1 MHLFHFLTL
10 YRSGINPS
18 DLYSIYEYLTGLL
31 FPKCSAED
39 TRSGS
44 LTRNYSNGLDAQF
57 GAYLAGPT
65 NQSDNCKKPPTVY
78 ICNNGQCQVYKMIVY
93 NALSGTL
100 CLFVKGKTLIDCSW
114 RKNWRKFHWSKRF
127 RPFTEKDALT
137 SEFYEELHTFIGP
150 QLTNIASDIAE
161 NLTKETVTGNRSLI
175 CTSSST
181 ASTANSNSDES
192 TPATKYLFF
201 NELNFQHNG
210 TVHINQKLY
219 KKKRSI
225 PRDIMNLL
233 NDLYMQD
240 ANVSNSSSCEIIV
253 KTLSDYWIVK
263 RSTNWRHSFVIFNKN
278 ATLLDIAEEANKIFD
293 THMNDVFSHV

>member
-1 MHLFHFLTL
+1 M
-10 YRSGINPS
+10 
-18 DLYSIYEYLTGLL
+18 
-31 FPKCSAED
+31 
-39 TRSGS
+39 
-44 LTRNYSNGLDAQF
+44 
-57 GAYLAGPT
+57 
-65 NQSDNCKKPPTVY
+65 
-78 ICNNGQCQVYKMIVY
+78 YKMIVY

-100 CLFVKGKTLIDCSW
+100 CLFVKGKLKHRIFFFFALDRIETCNFHGHFIFDIDKS
-114 RKNWRKFHWSKRF
+114 
-127 RPFTEKDALT
+127 ALT
-137 SEFYEELHTFIGP
+137 SEFYEELHAFIGP

-161 NLTKETVTGNRSLI
+161 NLTKEATGLGNKSLI
-175 CTSSST
+175 CSSLSSST
-181 ASTANSNSDES
+181 SSGAGNSVSDES
-192 TPATKYLFF
+192 TQSTKYLFF

-240 ANVSNSSSCEIIV
+240 ANASNSCEIIV

-293 THMNDVFSHV
+293 THLNDVFSHI